1 MVSWILKKILG
12 SKNQREV
19 KRLWPLVHRVNEVE
33 AEYQKLNDEE
43 LRAKTEEF
51 RRRLAEGAS
60 LDDLLPEAFA
70 AVKNACRRLCG
81 KEWPVRGQPYKWDM
95 VPFDVQILGGIV
107 LHQGKIA
114 EMATGEGKTLVA
126 TLPLYLNALAG
137 NVHLVTV
144 NDYLAAR
151 DAEWVGEV
159 YKFLGLTVGC
169 IQHDQKQEVRR
180 AQYVCDITYGTNA
193 EFGFDYLRDNGM
205 ATSIETQVQRGH
217 FFAIVDEV
225 DSILIDE
232 ARTPLIISG
241 PSTVSTHAYD
251 KYKPQVAELFRAQ
264 TMLCN
269 RFVNEAK
276 QLLEGRNGEK
286 STSDELNRE
295 EQA

>member
-33 AEYQKLNDEE
+33 AEYQKLSDEE
-43 LRAKTEEF
+43 LRGKTEEF
-51 RRRLAEGAS
+51 RKRLADGTP

-95 VPFDVQILGGIV
+95 VPFDVQVLGGIV

-126 TLPLYLNALAG
+126 TMPLYLNALAG

-159 YKFLGLTVGC
+159 YRLRHHLWHQRGVRLRLPPRQRHGHQHRDAGAAGL
-169 IQHDQKQEVRR
+169 
-180 AQYVCDITYGTNA
+180 
-193 EFGFDYLRDNGM
+193 FLRD
-205 ATSIETQVQRGH
+205 R
-217 FFAIVDEV
+217 
-225 DSILIDE
+225 
-232 ARTPLIISG
+232 
-241 PSTVSTHAYD
+241 
-251 KYKPQVAELFRAQ
+251 
-264 TMLCN
+264 
-269 RFVNEAK
+269 
-276 QLLEGRNGEK
+276 
-286 STSDELNRE
+286 
-295 EQA
+295 